1 MREGA
6 LMRPLIVLSCALSL
20 LVPILAWWDLPV
32 PGRIGLAIAFVLLVP
47 GAPLAIILIRR
58 SGAVLWALIP
68 ALSLSLVTLLTVAQV
83 TTGTW
88 SAPAAATI
96 LGLGNVACTA
106 FAWNRTPPLR
116 ITRPVLRRPGHRRIV
131 SAVALFIAVA
141 LWWAATTS
149 VDLDA
154 AGAAGLVTVLPWT
167 YWLALILAVSVA
179 VFAITSK
186 PAPDGVMA
194 AIGVA
199 VLAVMVATFVGIA
212 DGGSPVGTA
221 YVHVGFVDW
230 ISQTGTLREA
240 MDARFSWPGFFTA
253 ASAVTGWAGLADA
266 TPFVVFFPVLAVLL
280 SMAPV
285 YVIGMAV
292 FRDRAVAWT
301 GVLLFVLGNWVQQD
315 YFAPQAVAFP
325 LMLTVIAVLL
335 WQTSETGIPA
345 GTARGWRR
353 FLEPMRRTP
362 ARLPGYSACRALM
375 LEAALLVIASA
386 IVVSHQL
393 TPVSLIVVLLLLSV
407 LGATRSRTLWFGV
420 SVVFATWFAFGATD
434 WWTGH
439 LSVLI
444 DGFGRLDEAVGAGVV
459 ERVSGDPAYQAMQ
472 AGRIGWSALFAIAG
486 LVGWWVTRGG
496 RLPMPVTAALV
507 VAPVSL
513 VLGQP
518 YGGEVVL
525 RVYLYALPILAVLAA
540 GGIAPLIRA
549 RSALSRVALMLI
561 MVLAAAGVTTARG
574 VNVAFERTPAD
585 VLEVAR
591 AVLWETPTGSTIRPL
606 ATEGALRVARIGDLH
621 HPPSVD
627 GDGTAFERLLQQ
639 APDVVFLTTMRERY
653 EQITRGAR
661 PGWYENVATL
671 LEASGQYQVTHRT
684 EHVIVLERIPGLGE
698 DE

>member
-1 MREGA
+1 
-6 LMRPLIVLSCALSL
+6 MRPLIVLSCALSV

-32 PGRIGLAIAFVLLVP
+32 PGRVALAIAFVLLVP
-47 GAPLAIILIRR
+47 GTPLAIILIRR
-58 SGAVLWALIP
+58 PGAVLGALIP
-68 ALSLSLVTLLTVAQV
+68 ALSLSSAILLTVTQV
-83 TTGTW
+83 ATGTW
-88 SAPAAATI
+88 STPVTATL

-106 FAWNRTPPLR
+106 VAWNRTPPLR
-116 ITRPVLRRPGHRRIV
+116 IRRPVLRRPGRRRVV
-131 SAVALFIAVA
+131 SVVALFIAVA
-141 LWWAATTS
+141 LWWAAATS

-167 YWLALILAVSVA
+167 YWLALILVVA
-179 VFAITSK
+179 VAVLAITST

-194 AIGVA
+194 GIGVA
-199 VLAVMVATFVGIA
+199 VLAVLITTFVGVA

-230 ISQTGTLREA
+230 ISETGTLREA

-253 ASAVTGWAGLADA
+253 ASAVTGWAGISDA
-266 TPFVVFFPVLAVLL
+266 TPLVVLFPMFAVLL

-285 YVIGMAV
+285 YVLGMAV
-292 FRDRAVAWT
+292 FRDRAIAWT
-301 GVLLFVLGNWVQQD
+301 GALLFVLGNWVQQD

-325 LMLTVIAVLL
+325 LMLTVFAVLL
-335 WQTSETGIPA
+335 WQTSETGLPA

-353 FLEPMRRTP
+353 LLEPMRRTP
-362 ARLPGYSACRALM
+362 ARLPGYSARRAVM

-420 SVVFATWFAFGATD
+420 SVVFAAWFAFGATD

-439 LSVLI
+439 LRVLI

-459 ERVSGDPAYQAMQ
+459 ERVSGDPVYQAMQ
-472 AGRIGWSALFAIAG
+472 TARIGWSALFAIAG
-486 LVGWWVTRGG
+486 LVGWLVSRGG
-496 RLPMPVTAALV
+496 RLPMPFTAALV

-525 RVYLYALPILAVLAA
+525 RVYLYALPVLAVLAA

-549 RSALSRVALMLI
+549 RRALSRVTLAVI
-561 MVLAAAGVTTARG
+561 MMLAAAGVTTARG

-585 VLEVAR
+585 VLELAR
-591 AVLWETPTGSTIRPL
+591 TVLWETPTGSTIRPL
-606 ATEGALRVARIGDLH
+606 ATEGALRVARIGDLYQ
-621 HPPSVD
+621 PPSVD

-653 EQITRGAR
+653 EQITAGAR

-671 LEASGQYQVTHRT
+671 LEASGQYQVAHRT
-684 EHVIVLERIPGLGE
+684 EHVIVLVHVPNPGE
-698 DE
+698 DG